1 MEDIEV
7 ARKDA
12 TLLDE
17 KDQTNGGFSK
27 IGDNTT
33 LQSDKANFTMED
45 QLPDRGDFGGGDFLE
60 DGFGGGMMDLDNL
73 GGPGEVPNISD
84 ITLERDQQGVEEGTG
99 FCAMGDGGHC
109 LPPHVNIN
117 CKISINLHEL
127 IFLTK
132 SGGKYPQTLVHS
144 GVFVIVKVHCSM
156 SVTLHTLHVASI
168 AHLLSVIC
176 PPKYMCH

>member
-17 KDQTNGGFSK
+17 KDQTNGMLSK
-27 IGDNTT
+27 IDNTT
-33 LQSDKANFTMED
+33 MRSEKDKANFTMED

-84 ITLERDQQGVEEGTG
+84 IALERDQQGDEGGACT
-99 FCAMGDGGHC
+99 FCWV
-109 LPPHVNIN
+109 LNV
-117 CKISINLHEL
+117 
-127 IFLTK
+127 
-132 SGGKYPQTLVHS
+132 
-144 GVFVIVKVHCSM
+144 
-156 SVTLHTLHVASI
+156 
-168 AHLLSVIC
+168 
-176 PPKYMCH
+176 